1 MLSAAK
7 HLARW
12 AHRCFAALSMTALD
26 RSGAEQLS
34 SAFEPCLRGIY
45 MALTIGIIG
54 LPQSGKTTLFN
65 ALTKAGAPIS
75 GYATSTVQANIAVVQ
90 VPDPRLEPLAE
101 IFNPEKVTYATVE
114 FVDVAGI
121 GQATQT
127 ATGKS
132 EGLSAEFLGHIRN
145 ADALAIVLRT
155 FENSNVPHIYGD
167 VDPNRDLDSL
177 NAELALTDLATVER
191 RIERTTK
198 AAKSG
203 EKKYQQELEVLRL
216 LRDSLNDLRLVRQE
230 ELLAQD
236 RAVLSELF
244 LLTMKPRMY
253 VLNVSEDVLGAANDL
268 LERIAAGEGVDVE
281 TLEGELKGIATVAK
295 RAKAEGSEVVAV
307 SARLEAEL
315 AELPEEDAAEYL
327 EALGLPKLGADRVI
341 QVGYRLL
348 NLITFLTAGE
358 DEVRAWTVTK
368 GAKAPEAAGKIH
380 SDIERGFIRGEVTR
394 FEDFMASGG
403 SFAAA
408 SKKGLQRLEGKDYV
422 VQDGDIIH
430 FRFNVAK

>member
-1 MLSAAK
+1 
-7 HLARW
+7 
-12 AHRCFAALSMTALD
+12 
-26 RSGAEQLS
+26 
-34 SAFEPCLRGIY
+34 

-65 ALTKAGAPIS
+65 ALTRAGAPIS
-75 GYATSTVQANIAVVQ
+75 GYATSTVQANFAVVQ
-90 VPDPRLEPLAE
+90 VPDPRLQPLAE
-101 IFNPEKVTYATVE
+101 IFNPKKVTYATVE
-114 FVDVAGI
+114 FVDVAGM
-121 GQATQT
+121 GQGGQ
-127 ATGKS
+127 GPKEKH
-132 EGLSAEFLGHIRN
+132 EGLSPEFLGHIRN

-155 FENSNVPHIYGD
+155 FANDNVPHIYGD
-167 VDPNRDLDSL
+167 VDPNRDLDNL
-177 NAELALTDLATVER
+177 NAELALTDLATVEK

-203 EKKYQQELEVLRL
+203 EKKYQQELEILGL
-216 LRDSLNDLRLVRQE
+216 LRDALDDLKLVSQL
-230 ELLAQD
+230 ELLPQD
-236 RAVLSELF
+236 RAALKELF

-253 VLNVSEDVLGAANDL
+253 VLNVSEDVLGEAAKV
-268 LERIAAGEGVDVE
+268 LERIAGGEDVDVSN
-281 TLEGELKGIATVAK
+281 LEGELKGIATIAK

-327 EALGLPKLGADRVI
+327 ESLGLPKLGADHVI

-394 FEDFMASGG
+394 FEDFMAAGG

-408 SKKGLQRLEGKDYV
+408 AKKGLQRLEGKDYV

-430 FRFNVAK
+430 FRFNVGK

>member
-1 MLSAAK
+1 
-7 HLARW
+7 
-12 AHRCFAALSMTALD
+12 
-26 RSGAEQLS
+26 
-34 SAFEPCLRGIY
+34 

-54 LPQSGKTTLFN
+54 LPQSGKTSLFN
-65 ALTKAGAPIS
+65 ALTRAGAPIS
-75 GYATSTVQANIAVVQ
+75 GYATSTVQANLAVVQ
-90 VPDPRLEPLAE
+90 VPDPRLQPLAD
-101 IFNPEKVTYATVE
+101 IFKPKKVTYATVE

-121 GQATQT
+121 GQSTHAATE
-127 ATGKS
+127 KR

-203 EKKYQQELEVLRL
+203 DKKYQRELEVLRL
-216 LRDSLNDLRLVRQE
+216 LQDALNELKLASQV

-236 RAVLSELF
+236 HAVLDELF
-244 LLTMKPRMY
+244 LLTLKPRMY
-253 VLNVSEDVLGAANDL
+253 VLNVGEDVLGAANDL
-268 LERIAAGEGVDVE
+268 LERIAAGEDVDE
-281 TLEGELKGIATVAK
+281 SKLEGELKGIAAVAK

-315 AELPEEDAAEYL
+315 AELPEEDAKEYL
-327 EALGLPKLGADRVI
+327 ESLGLPRLGTDRVI

-358 DEVRAWTVTK
+358 DEVRAWTVTR
-368 GAKAPEAAGKIH
+368 GARAPEAAGKIH
-380 SDIERGFIRGEVTR
+380 SDIERGFIRAEVTR
-394 FEDFMASGG
+394 YDDFMASGG

-408 SKKGLQRLEGKDYV
+408 AKKGLQRLEGKDYV
-422 VQDGDIIH
+422 VQDGDITH
-430 FRFNVAK
+430 FRFNVGK

>member
-1 MLSAAK
+1 
-7 HLARW
+7 
-12 AHRCFAALSMTALD
+12 
-26 RSGAEQLS
+26 
-34 SAFEPCLRGIY
+34 

-75 GYATSTVQANIAVVQ
+75 GYATSTVQANVAMVQ
-90 VPDPRLEPLAE
+90 VPDARLQPLAD
-101 IFNPEKVTYATVE
+101 IFHPKKVTPTTVE
-114 FVDVAGI
+114 FVDVAGM
-121 GQATQT
+121 GQAAHT
-127 ATGKS
+127 AKEKR

-155 FENSNVPHIYGD
+155 FANSNVPHSEGTI
-167 VDPNRDLDSL
+167 DPLRDLDSL
-177 NAELALTDLATVER
+177 NAELVLTDLASVER
-191 RIERTTK
+191 RVERTTR

-203 EKKYQQELEVLRL
+203 EKKYQQELDVLR
-216 LRDSLNDLRLVRQE
+216 SVQAALNEFKLVRQL
-230 ELLAQD
+230 ELSPAEQ
-236 RAVLSELF
+236 AVLSELF

-253 VLNVSEDVLGAANDL
+253 VLNVSEDVLGEANEL
-268 LERIAAGEGVDVE
+268 LAQVEQGQTPSTEGRAP
-281 TLEGELKGIATVAK
+281 ELRGIVAVAQ
-295 RAKAEGSEVVAV
+295 RARAEGAEVVAV

-315 AELPEEDAAEYL
+315 AELPEEDAQEYL
-327 EALGLPKLGADRVI
+327 AALGLPKLGAERVI

-380 SDIERGFIRGEVTR
+380 SDIERGFIRAEVTR
-394 FEDFMASGG
+394 YEDFIACG

-408 SKKGLQRLEGKDYV
+408 ARKGLQRLEGKDYV
-422 VQDGDIIH
+422 IQDGDIAH
-430 FRFNVAK
+430 FRFNVGK

>member
-1 MLSAAK
+1 
-7 HLARW
+7 
-12 AHRCFAALSMTALD
+12 
-26 RSGAEQLS
+26 
-34 SAFEPCLRGIY
+34 

-54 LPQSGKTTLFN
+54 LPQSGKTSLFN

-75 GYATSTVQANIAVVQ
+75 GYATSTVQANLAVVQ
-90 VPDPRLEPLAE
+90 VPDARLQPLAE
-101 IFNPEKVTYATVE
+101 IFHPKKVTPATVE

-121 GQATQT
+121 GQA
-127 ATGKS
+127 AHGEGEKR

-155 FENSNVPHIYGD
+155 FVNSNVPHLYGD
-167 VDPNRDLDSL
+167 IDPNRDLDSL
-177 NAELALTDLATVER
+177 NAELALTDLTTVER

-203 EKKYQQELEVLRL
+203 DKKYQQELEVLRL
-216 LRDSLNDLRLVRQE
+216 LQDALNELKLANSV

-236 RAVLSELF
+236 QAVLKELF

-268 LERIAAGEGVDVE
+268 LARIASNEDVDVA

-295 RAKAEGSEVVAV
+295 RARAEGSEVVAV

-327 EALGLPKLGADRVI
+327 EALGLPKLGTDRVI

-380 SDIERGFIRGEVTR
+380 SDIERGFIRAEVTR
-394 FEDFMASGG
+394 FEDFMACGG

-408 SKKGLQRLEGKDYV
+408 AKKGLQRLEGKDYV
-422 VQDGDIIH
+422 IQDGDIAH
-430 FRFNVAK
+430 FRFNVSK

>member
-1 MLSAAK
+1 
-7 HLARW
+7 
-12 AHRCFAALSMTALD
+12 
-26 RSGAEQLS
+26 
-34 SAFEPCLRGIY
+34 

-54 LPQSGKTTLFN
+54 LPQSGKTSLFN

-75 GYATSTVQANIAVVQ
+75 GYATSTVQANQAVVQ
-90 VPDPRLEPLAE
+90 VPDARLQPLAE
-101 IFNPEKVTYATVE
+101 IFHPKKVTYTTVD

-121 GQATQT
+121 GQAKHDAGEKGQ
-127 ATGKS
+127 
-132 EGLSAEFLGHIRN
+132 GLSAEFLGHIRN

-155 FENSNVPHIYGD
+155 FENSNVPHPYDTI
-167 VDPNRDLDSL
+167 DPNRDLDSL

-203 EKKYQQELEVLRL
+203 DKKYQQELAVLRL
-216 LRDSLNDLRLVRQE
+216 LQEALNDLRPVSQV
-230 ELLAQD
+230 ELLPQD
-236 RAVLSELF
+236 RAVLDELF
-244 LLTMKPRMY
+244 LLTLKPRMY

-268 LERIAAGEGVDVE
+268 LARIAAGQDVDE
-281 TLEGELKGIATVAK
+281 ATQEGELKGITKIAK
-295 RAKAEGSEVVAV
+295 RAKDEGAEVVAV

-327 EALGLPKLGADRVI
+327 EALGLPNLGAERVI

-380 SDIERGFIRGEVTR
+380 SDIERGFIRAEVTR
-394 FEDFMASGG
+394 FDDFMACG

-422 VQDGDIIH
+422 IQDGDIAH
-430 FRFNVAK
+430 FRFNVGK

>member
-1 MLSAAK
+1 
-7 HLARW
+7 
-12 AHRCFAALSMTALD
+12 MTS
-26 RSGAEQLS
+26 R
-34 SAFEPCLRGIY
+34 RKIH

-75 GYATSTVQANIAVVQ
+75 GYATSTVQANMAVVQ

-101 IFNPEKVTYATVE
+101 IFHPKKVTYATVE

-121 GQATQT
+121 GQGAHT
-127 ATGKS
+127 ATERR

-167 VDPNRDLDSL
+167 IDPNRDLDSL
-177 NAELALTDLATVER
+177 NAELALTDLASVER

-203 EKKYQQELEVLRL
+203 DKKYVQELEVLRL
-216 LRDSLNDLRLVRQE
+216 LQEALNELKMVSQLD
-230 ELLAQD
+230 LLAQD
-236 RAVLSELF
+236 RAVLDELF
-244 LLTMKPRMY
+244 LLTLKPRMY
-253 VLNVSEDVLGAANDL
+253 VLNVSEDVLGAAADL
-268 LERIAAGEGVDVE
+268 LARVAAGEDIDIA
-281 TLEGELKGIATVAK
+281 TQEGEMKGISTIAL
-295 RAKAEGSEVVAV
+295 RARAEGSEVVAV

-327 EALGLPKLGADRVI
+327 EALGLPRLGADRVI
-341 QVGYRLL
+341 QVGYLLL
-348 NLITFLTAGE
+348 NLITFLTTGE
-358 DEVRAWTVTK
+358 DEVRAWTVRK

-380 SDIERGFIRGEVTR
+380 SDIERGFIRAEVTR
-394 FEDFMASGG
+394 YEDFMTSGG

-408 SKKGLQRLEGKDYV
+408 AKKGLQRLEGKEYV
-422 VQDGDIIH
+422 IQDGDIAH
-430 FRFNVAK
+430 FRFNVGKS

>member
-1 MLSAAK
+1 MS
-7 HLARW
+7 
-12 AHRCFAALSMTALD
+12 
-26 RSGAEQLS
+26 
-34 SAFEPCLRGIY
+34 
-45 MALTIGIIG
+45 LTIGTIG

-75 GYATSTVQANIAVVQ
+75 GSATSTVQANIAVVQ
-90 VPDPRLEPLAE
+90 VPDPRLQPLAD
-101 IFNPEKVTYATVE
+101 IFKPKKVTPTTVE
-114 FVDVAGI
+114 FVDVAGM
-121 GQATQT
+121 GQASQSH
-127 ATGKS
+127 KEKH

-155 FENSNVPHIYGD
+155 FANSNVPHIHGD
-167 VDPNRDLDSL
+167 IDPNRDLDSL
-177 NAELALTDLATVER
+177 YAELAMTDLATVEK
-191 RIERTTK
+191 RIERTRK

-203 EKKYQQELEVLRL
+203 DKKYIQELEVLQL
-216 LRDSLNDLRLVRQE
+216 LQEALNELRLVSQLD
-230 ELLAQD
+230 LLAQD
-236 RAVLSELF
+236 HAVLDELF
-244 LLTMKPRMY
+244 LLTLKPRMF

-268 LERIAAGEGVDVE
+268 LQRIAAGEDVE
-281 TLEGELKGIATVAK
+281 SEFLEPELKGIVTIAR

-315 AELPEEDAAEYL
+315 TELPEEDANEYL
-327 EALGLPKLGADRVI
+327 EALGLPQLGTDRVI

-380 SDIERGFIRGEVTR
+380 SDIERGFIRAEVTR
-394 FEDFMASGG
+394 FEDFMQCG

-408 SKKGLQRLEGKDYV
+408 TKKGLLRLEGKDYV
-422 VQDGDIIH
+422 IQDGDIAH
-430 FRFNVAK
+430 FRFNVGK

>member
-1 MLSAAK
+1 
-7 HLARW
+7 
-12 AHRCFAALSMTALD
+12 
-26 RSGAEQLS
+26 
-34 SAFEPCLRGIY
+34 

-65 ALTKAGAPIS
+65 ALTKANAPVS
-75 GYATSTVQANIAVVQ
+75 GYATSTVQANVAVVQ

-101 IFNPEKVTYATVE
+101 IFHPKKTTYTTVE
-114 FVDVAGI
+114 FVDVAGM
-121 GQATQT
+121 GQSAQ
-127 ATGKS
+127 AGKEKR

-155 FENSNVPHIYGD
+155 FVNDNVPHIYNNID
-167 VDPNRDLDSL
+167 ANRDLESL
-177 NAELALTDLATVER
+177 DAELALTDLTTVER
-191 RIERTTK
+191 RLERTQR

-203 EKKYQQELEVLRL
+203 DKKYQRELDVLRNLQEALNEMRPASQVELEPQDAPL
-216 LRDSLNDLRLVRQE
+216 LD
-230 ELLAQD
+230 
-236 RAVLSELF
+236 ELF

-253 VLNVSEDVLGAANDL
+253 VLNVSEDKLASANEL
-268 LERIAAGEGVDVE
+268 LAKIQAGEDAQDA
-281 TLEGELKGIATVAK
+281 TLEGELKGIATIARKAK
-295 RAKAEGSEVVAV
+295 GEGAEVVAV

-315 AELPEEDAAEYL
+315 AELPPEDAREYL
-327 EALGLPKLGADRVI
+327 EALGLPVLGVDRVI

-380 SDIERGFIRGEVTR
+380 SDIERGFIRAEVTR
-394 FEDFMASGG
+394 FEDFMATG

-408 SKKGLQRLEGKDYV
+408 AKKGLQRLEGKDYV
-422 VQDGDIIH
+422 IQDGDIAH
-430 FRFNVAK
+430 FRFNVGK

>member
-1 MLSAAK
+1 
-7 HLARW
+7 
-12 AHRCFAALSMTALD
+12 
-26 RSGAEQLS
+26 
-34 SAFEPCLRGIY
+34 

-54 LPQSGKTTLFN
+54 LPQSGKTSLFN
-65 ALTKAGAPIS
+65 TLTKAGAPIS
-75 GYATSTVQANIAVVQ
+75 GYVTSTVQANVAVVQ
-90 VPDPRLEPLAE
+90 VPDPRVEPLAE

-203 EKKYQQELEVLRL
+203 EKKYQQELEL
-216 LRDSLNDLRLVRQE
+216 LRQLQESLNELKIARQV

-236 RAVLSELF
+236 RAVLDELF

-253 VLNVSEDVLGAANDL
+253 VLNVSEDLLGAANKL
-268 LERIAAGEGVDVE
+268 LERIASGEDAGPEK
-281 TLEGELKGIATVAK
+281 LEGELNGIATVAK

-315 AELPEEDAAEYL
+315 AELPEEDAREYL
-327 EALGLPKLGADRVI
+327 ESLGLPRLGTDRVI

-348 NLITFLTAGE
+348 NLITFLNAGE
-358 DEVRAWTVTK
+358 DEVRAWTVTR
-368 GAKAPEAAGKIH
+368 GARAPEAAGKIH
-380 SDIERGFIRGEVTR
+380 SDIERGFIRAEVTR
-394 FEDFMASGG
+394 YDDFMASGG

-408 SKKGLQRLEGKDYV
+408 KEKGLFRLEGKDYV
-422 VQDGDIIH
+422 IQDGAIAH
-430 FRFNVAK
+430 FRFNVGK

>member
-1 MLSAAK
+1 
-7 HLARW
+7 
-12 AHRCFAALSMTALD
+12 
-26 RSGAEQLS
+26 
-34 SAFEPCLRGIY
+34 

-54 LPQSGKTTLFN
+54 LPQSGKTSLFN

-75 GYATSTVQANIAVVQ
+75 GYATSTVQANLAVVQ
-90 VPDPRLEPLAE
+90 VPDARLQPLAD
-101 IFNPEKVTYATVE
+101 ICKPKKVTPATVE

-121 GQATQT
+121 GQGSQAH
-127 ATGKS
+127 KEKR

-155 FENSNVPHIYGD
+155 FANDNVPHIYESI
-167 VDPNRDLDSL
+167 DPNRDLDSL
-177 NAELALTDLATVER
+177 NAELALTDLATIER

-203 EKKYQQELEVLRL
+203 EKKYLQELEILRL
-216 LRDSLNDLRLVRQE
+216 LQDALNELKPVSQLD
-230 ELLAQD
+230 LLAQD
-236 RAVLSELF
+236 HAVLDELF

-268 LERIAAGEGVDVE
+268 LNRIAAGEDVDVN
-281 TLEGELKGIATVAK
+281 TLEGELIGIAAVAK
-295 RAKAEGSEVVAV
+295 RGKAEGAEVVAV

-315 AELPEEDAAEYL
+315 TELPEEDAHEYL
-327 EALGLPKLGADRVI
+327 ESLGLPQLGTDRVI

-358 DEVRAWTVTK
+358 DEVRAWTVTR

-380 SDIERGFIRGEVTR
+380 SDIERGFIRAEVTR
-394 FEDFMASGG
+394 FEDFMACG

-408 SKKGLQRLEGKDYV
+408 TKKGLLRLEGKDYV
-422 VQDGDIIH
+422 IQDGDIAH
-430 FRFNVAK
+430 FRFNVSK

>member
-1 MLSAAK
+1 
-7 HLARW
+7 
-12 AHRCFAALSMTALD
+12 
-26 RSGAEQLS
+26 
-34 SAFEPCLRGIY
+34 

-54 LPQSGKTTLFN
+54 LPQSGKTSLFN
-65 ALTKAGAPIS
+65 ALTKAGAPVS
-75 GYATSTVQANIAVVQ
+75 GYATSTVQANFAVVQ
-90 VPDPRLEPLAE
+90 VPDTRLQPLAD
-101 IFNPEKVTYATVE
+101 IFHPKKVTPATVE

-121 GQATQT
+121 GQSSHA
-127 ATGKS
+127 ADEKR

-155 FENSNVPHIYGD
+155 FENSNVPHIYD
-167 VDPNRDLDSL
+167 TIDPNRDLDSL
-177 NAELALTDLATVER
+177 NTELALTDLSTVEK

-203 EKKYQQELEVLRL
+203 DKKYQQELEILRL
-216 LRDSLNDLRLVRQE
+216 LQDALNELKLVSQL

-244 LLTMKPRMY
+244 LLTLKPRMY
-253 VLNVSEDVLGAANDL
+253 VLNVSEDALGAAGDL
-268 LERIAAGEGVDVE
+268 LARIAAGEDVDLS
-281 TLEGELKGIATVAK
+281 TLESELQGIATIAK
-295 RAKAEGSEVVAV
+295 RARAEGSEVVAV

-327 EALGLPKLGADRVI
+327 ESLGLPRLGADRVI

-380 SDIERGFIRGEVTR
+380 SDIERGFIRAEVTR
-394 FEDFMASGG
+394 YEDFMASGG

-422 VQDGDIIH
+422 IQDGDIAH
-430 FRFNVAK
+430 FRFNVGK